1 MFEEL
6 KKIIDNSYSKYSGYK
21 VACIIEMEDG
31 TTFEGVNVENPS
43 YKSGLCAEQVA
54 IGAAITHGYKKE
66 NFKTLYVLGK
76 GNVTPCFLCR
86 QFIYEL
92 FRDDN
97 YVICYNELGEEKRY
111 RVKELCPH
119 AFKEVNN
126 D

>member
-1 MFEEL
+1 MFLEL

-43 YKSGLCAEQVA
+43 YKDGLCAEQVA
-54 IGAAITHGYKKE
+54 IGSAITAGYKKE
-66 NFKTLYVLGK
+66 SFKTLYVLGN

-92 FRDDN
+92 FKDENDI
-97 YVICYNELGEEKRY
+97 ICYNELGEETRY
-111 RVKELCPH
+111 KVKDLCPY
-119 AFKEVNN
+119 AFKEVEN

>member
-66 NFKTLYVLGK
+66 NFKTLYILGK

-97 YVICYNELGEEKRY
+97 YVICYNELGEKKQY

>member
-1 MFEEL
+1 MFLEL

-43 YKSGLCAEQVA
+43 YKDGLCAEQVA
-54 IGAAITHGYKKE
+54 IGSAITAGYKKE
-66 NFKTLYVLGK
+66 SFKTLYILGN
-76 GNVTPCFLCR
+76 GNITPCFLCR

-92 FRDDN
+92 FKDENDI
-97 YVICYNELGEEKRY
+97 ICYNELGEEKRY
-111 RVKELCPH
+111 KVKDLCPY
-119 AFKEVNN
+119 AFKEVEN